1 MKEQLAQ
8 LSIKDDVSII
18 TLDDGKA
25 NVFSPQ
31 MIQDINDCLDKVP
44 TESGALIITGREGMF
59 SAGFD
64 LKIITSGDMNA
75 IAEMSISGFR
85 LLSRILSFPRPV
97 IAACSGHGIAL
108 GTFLLCCCDYRIGAK
123 GEYMVGANEMRTNM
137 VIPIPI
143 LELIKFRV
151 SQKHK
156 YRAVLGAE
164 MYSIDAAVD
173 AGLMDEA
180 VKQEELMDLA
190 LVKARDLATMGH
202 PSYTLTKE
210 LFIKE
215 VATKVNSALDELEA
229 KK

>member
-1 MKEQLAQ
+1 
-8 LSIKDDVSII
+8 
-18 TLDDGKA
+18 
-25 NVFSPQ
+25 
-31 MIQDINDCLDKVP
+31 
-44 TESGALIITGREGMF
+44 
-59 SAGFD
+59 
-64 LKIITSGDMNA
+64 
-75 IAEMSISGFR
+75 
-85 LLSRILSFPRPV
+85 
-97 IAACSGHGIAL
+97 
-108 GTFLLCCCDYRIGAK
+108 
-123 GEYMVGANEMRTNM
+123 M

-180 VKQEELMDLA
+180 VKQEELMELA

-215 VATKVNSALDELEA
+215 VATKVNNALDELES